1 MNLCELSTNH
11 AIDFFTSD
19 LGNNT
24 HNQFYDALCDNVI
37 PDDVLVWEPFEHYE
51 ADDLLGHI
59 ENLAL
64 SFIAFHKET
73 SKCTS

>member
-1 MNLCELSTNH
+1 MNLCELSTHH

-37 PDDVLVWEPFEHYE
+37 PDDVLVWQPFEHYE
-51 ADDLLGHI
+51 ANDLLGHI

-64 SFIAFHKET
+64 SFIAFHKEA
-73 SKCTS
+73 SK

>member
-1 MNLCELSTNH
+1 MNTCELATNH
-11 AIDFFTSD
+11 AIDFFISD
-19 LGNNT
+19 LGDNT

-37 PDDVLVWEPFEHYE
+37 PDDVSIWSPFEDCE

-64 SFIAFHKET
+64 SFIAFHKEA
-73 SKCTS
+73 SKWL